1 MLWQEKNGSSPVQFC
16 FRLGQ
21 FTSRT
26 IWAGN
31 SKSSWEWGV
40 SFDSL
45 TNYIDKLVVL
55 VWYLWACKCRIFVLS
70 IERFVPLF
78 FFLKG
83 EAVLEK
89 SSELI
94 HSGDVIK
101 TSNGSS
107 QDRVMFLFDHQ
118 LVYCKKVRTND
129 SSRPRETLA
138 SKKYRGGKKMI
149 LARHAELWEWG
160 YNFPYIHASCS
171 HHFFSGIVWLARQA
185 SHEKRDCSES
195 SRPPILKINF

>member
-1 MLWQEKNGSSPVQFC
+1 ML
-16 FRLGQ
+16 
-21 FTSRT
+21 
-26 IWAGN
+26 
-31 SKSSWEWGV
+31 
-40 SFDSL
+40 SF
-45 TNYIDKLVVL
+45 
-55 VWYLWACKCRIFVLS
+55 
-70 IERFVPLF
+70 ERFVPLF

-129 SSRPRETLA
+129 SSRPRETL
-138 SKKYRGGKKMI
+138 
-149 LARHAELWEWG
+149 
-160 YNFPYIHASCS
+160 
-171 HHFFSGIVWLARQA
+171 V
-185 SHEKRDCSES
+185 
-195 SRPPILKINF
+195 SRFLN

>member
-1 MLWQEKNGSSPVQFC
+1 M
-16 FRLGQ
+16 
-21 FTSRT
+21 
-26 IWAGN
+26 
-31 SKSSWEWGV
+31 
-40 SFDSL
+40 
-45 TNYIDKLVVL
+45 
-55 VWYLWACKCRIFVLS
+55 LS

-138 SKKYRGGKKMI
+138 SKKNIVGEKK
-149 LARHAELWEWG
+149 
-160 YNFPYIHASCS
+160 
-171 HHFFSGIVWLARQA
+171 
-185 SHEKRDCSES
+185 
-195 SRPPILKINF
+195 

>member
-1 MLWQEKNGSSPVQFC
+1 MLSV
-16 FRLGQ
+16 
-21 FTSRT
+21 
-26 IWAGN
+26 
-31 SKSSWEWGV
+31 
-40 SFDSL
+40 
-45 TNYIDKLVVL
+45 
-55 VWYLWACKCRIFVLS
+55 
-70 IERFVPLF
+70 ERFVPSF

-138 SKKYRGGKKMI
+138 SKKYREEKKNDI
-149 LARHAELWEWG
+149 SASCGTLGVRLL
-160 YNFPYIHASCS
+160 FPYIHAACS
-171 HHFFSGIVWLARQA
+171 HHFFSGIV
-185 SHEKRDCSES
+185 
-195 SRPPILKINF
+195 

>member
-1 MLWQEKNGSSPVQFC
+1 MKGVVIVEERCLEEKKNVMTRKEWKQSSAIFVSDLAIHFQDSSNWKLKKF
-16 FRLGQ
+16 LGM
-21 FTSRT
+21 
-26 IWAGN
+26 GC
-31 SKSSWEWGV
+31 
-40 SFDSL
+40 FDSL
-45 TNYIDKLVVL
+45 TYYIEKLVIL

-70 IERFVPLF
+70 IEPFVPLF

-129 SSRPRETLA
+129 SSRPRETLVL
-138 SKKYRGGKKMI
+138 RF
-149 LARHAELWEWG
+149 L
-160 YNFPYIHASCS
+160 N
-171 HHFFSGIVWLARQA
+171 
-185 SHEKRDCSES
+185 
-195 SRPPILKINF
+195 

>member
-16 FRLGQ
+16 FRPGQ

-26 IWAGN
+26 VWTGN
-31 SKSSWEWGV
+31 WKRSWEWGV

-138 SKKYRGGKKMI
+138 SKKYRGEKKMI

-160 YNFPYIHASCS
+160 YNFPYIHAACS
-171 HHFFSGIVWLARQA
+171 HHFFSGTVWLARQA
-185 SHEKRDCSES
+185 SYEKRDCSES